1 MRMFFQGLQMHKSA
15 YFNIL
20 LPEKSRGKD
29 CLHVYFCGS
38 VSQKLWFGFVVVSKG
53 EGRSRKKKTSKVHDE
68 TLEVFCLCV
77 FFFDLLG

>member
-1 MRMFFQGLQMHKSA
+1 MRTFFQGLQMHKSA

-20 LPEKSRGKD
+20 LSEKNRGNI
-29 CLHVYFCGS
+29 
-38 VSQKLWFGFVVVSKG
+38 VSMHIFAGMYQKKLWFGFVVVSKG